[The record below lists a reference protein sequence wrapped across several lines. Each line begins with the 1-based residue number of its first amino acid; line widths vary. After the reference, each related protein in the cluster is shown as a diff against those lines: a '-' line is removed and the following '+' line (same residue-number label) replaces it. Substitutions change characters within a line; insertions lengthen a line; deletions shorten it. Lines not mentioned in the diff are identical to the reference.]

1 MYKDL
6 FTIFKELKEKNI
18 KLDIDLIEN
27 KYEKVIQYY
36 KDNENKIKERDDI
49 EKEIKDLKEHLKI
62 IDENFYIR
70 FIAIMIKAS
79 NIILGVN
86 PREIQL
92 ICVLIFIFK
101 KQEEGLIQ
109 QILTGEGK
117 SLIITFLATIK
128 AFMGQKVDI
137 LTSSL
142 VLAERDALKMKEFY
156 GLFDISVDYCRP
168 EPDINNNEECYDF
181 YNADICYGDSL
192 SFEGDILRSEFM
204 GITGRGKR
212 GFECII
218 IDEIDNI
225 CLDNIKNIT
234 EIIDNFK
241 GYKYLEFCYLTI
253 YEELLKIAANKNK
266 EETKRDKINKLI
278 NIVTPK
284 IQNFSSNIQIQQ
296 YIKDK
301 FIIHKIKKWCEAAYE
316 AANTYKK
323 DYDYII
329 KEDKRLNFKVIKPVD
344 YINTGVV
351 EENSI
356 WSGLHQFLQIK
367 ERLRMTEENL
377 NSCFMSNLT
386 FFKKYIKYK
395 KIENNSSEI
404 IENNNIY
411 GLTGTLGSEMSQN
424 ALKIL
429 YNLNSIFIPSFKEKQ
444 LIEEKEIIIND
455 EKEYMDCLK
464 EIIKTKAIK
473 EKRAVLVIFKYI
485 ANVNNRKIALSKD
498 EMLKNNIITY
508 SRSDINSEKQFLEN
522 KILPGTIILSTNL
535 SGRGTDIQLS
545 QEVIDN
551 GGLHVIL
558 TFYPKSERIEKQ
570 AFGRAAR
577 KGEKGSCQY
586 VISSDKTIEALKEE
600 RKESELNEFRYLT
613 EVYSKKILLFENL
626 FEQFSEKL
634 KIIRKK
640 EIKIEKNKEYIIED
654 IKERWALFLVENDL
668 SNIDK
673 NYKDEESLKLNEEE
687 LIKIKDNFNQ
697 FIQELDKNTNS
708 LDNYIF
714 QNNLLILDLYDKK
727 DYNLQEMSS
736 ASPVGA
742 YIKIIL
748 NEVTNKHYKDSLKK
762 YFLNL
767 KKECLKFK
775 RQVKLISDF
784 NNIIDYSKNTDLSN
798 QFKEKKK
805 YIDDMIA
812 RTDKNLKIID
822 DSGKNKILP
831 EFVDITKN
839 REYSLDIYQYYFDL
853 GIFFL
858 DLQIYKETGF
868 FSYIKRLF
876 KN

>member
-1 MYKDL
+1 MTQKDL
-6 FTIFKELKEKNI
+6 SIIFSELKDKNP
-18 KLDIDLIEN
+18 KLNLDLIEN
-27 KYEKVIQYY
+27 NYTRLINYY
-36 KDNENKIKERDDI
+36 KDHENNMSEIHEIKKKIK
-49 EKEIKDLKEHLKI
+49 KMKDNLKY
-62 IDENFYIR
+62 IDECFYIS

-79 NIILGVN
+79 NIILGIN

-92 ICVLIFIFK
+92 ICLLIFIFK
-101 KQEEGLIQ
+101 KPEEGLIQ

-142 VLAERDALKMKEFY
+142 VLAERDALKMKKFY
-156 GLFDISVDYCRP
+156 QFFDISVDYCRP
-168 EPDINNNEECYDF
+168 DHDINNNEGSYNC

-204 GITGRGKR
+204 GIKGRGKR
-212 GFECII
+212 AFECII

-253 YEELLKIAANKNK
+253 YEELLKIANNKQ
-266 EETKRDKINKLI
+266 EKRDKINTLI
-278 NIVTPK
+278 NNVTPK
-284 IQNFSSNIQIQQ
+284 ILKLSSNIQIQQ

-301 FIIHKIKKWCEAAYE
+301 FINHKIKKWCESAYE
-316 AANTYKK
+316 AANTFKK

-329 KEDKRLNFKVIKPVD
+329 KEDKILNFKVIKPVD
-344 YINTGVV
+344 YSNTGVV

-367 ERLRMTEENL
+367 ERLRMTEENI

-395 KIENNSSEI
+395 EIKNNSPEI
-404 IENNNIY
+404 IESNIY
-411 GLTGTLGSEMSQN
+411 GLTGTLGSEISQN

-429 YNLNSIFIPSFKEKQ
+429 YNLNPIFIPSFKERQ
-444 LIEEKEIIIND
+444 LIKEKEIIINE
-455 EKEYMDCLK
+455 EKEYLDCLTK
-464 EIIKTKAIK
+464 IIKTKALD
-473 EKRAVLVIFKYI
+473 EKRAVLVIFRYI
-485 ANVNNRKIALSKD
+485 DNVNKRKISLSKD
-498 EMLKNNIITY
+498 KLLRNNIITY
-508 SRSDINSEKQFLEN
+508 TRSDIDSEKQFLEN
-522 KILPGTIILSTNL
+522 KIKPGTIILSTNL

-545 QEVIDN
+545 PEVIEN

-558 TFYPKSERIEKQ
+558 TFYPKSERIENQ

-586 VISSDKTIEALKEE
+586 VILSDKPFDSLEE
-600 RKESELNEFRYLT
+600 GRKKDELNEFRYLT

-687 LIKIKDNFNQ
+687 LIKIKVNFHQ
-697 FIQELDKNTNS
+697 FIQELEKNTHS
-708 LDNYIF
+708 LDEYIF
-714 QNNLLILDLYDKK
+714 QNNLLLLDLYDNK
-727 DYNLQEMSS
+727 DYNLQEMKKG
-736 ASPVGA
+736 SPIGA
-742 YIKIIL
+742 YVKIIL
-748 NEVTNKHYKDSLKK
+748 NEVTNKNYKNSLKQ

-767 KKECLKFK
+767 KKECLNFK
-775 RQVKLISDF
+775 RQEKLISAF
-784 NNIIDYSKNTDLSN
+784 YNIIDYAKNTDLSK
-798 QFKEKKK
+798 QFTQKKK
-805 YIDDMIA
+805 FIDDMIS
-812 RTDKNLKIID
+812 RIEKNEKIIEQ
-822 DSGKNKILP
+822 SGNNKILP
-831 EFVDITKN
+831 EVVDITEN
-839 REYSLDIYQYYFDL
+839 REYPLDIYQYYAGL

-858 DLQIYKETGF
+858 DLKIYKETGL
-868 FSYIKRLF
+868 FSYLKKLIK
-876 KN
+876 K

>member
-1 MYKDL
+1 MSQKDL
-6 FTIFKELKEKNI
+6 TTIFDELEKKNP
-18 KLDIDLIEN
+18 KLNLDLIKK
-27 KYEKVIQYY
+27 KYNQIIKFY
-36 KDNENKIKERDDI
+36 KDNENKLNEIEIKKKIKELKNTSKNIDDC
-49 EKEIKDLKEHLKI
+49 
-62 IDENFYIR
+62 FYIT

-79 NIILGVN
+79 NIILGIN

-92 ICVLIFIFK
+92 ICLLIFIFK
-101 KQEEGLIQ
+101 NQDEGLIQ

-128 AFMGQKVDI
+128 AFMGKKVDI

-142 VLAERDALKMKEFY
+142 VLAERDALKMKKFY
-156 GLFDISVDYCRP
+156 QLFDITVDYCRTGY
-168 EPDINNNEECYDF
+168 DSNNNEKCYTY

-204 GITGRGKR
+204 GIRGRGKR

-253 YEELLKIAANKNK
+253 YEELLKIAHIK
-266 EETKRDKINKLI
+266 EEKRNKIKRLI
-278 NIVTPK
+278 DIVTPK
-284 IQNFSSNIQIQQ
+284 IRDFSSKIQIQK

-301 FIIHKIKKWCEAAYE
+301 FINHKIKKWCELAYE

-329 KEDKRLNFKVIKPVD
+329 KEDKILNFKVIKPVD
-344 YINTGVV
+344 YSNTGVV

-367 ERLRMTEENL
+367 ERLRMTEENI

-395 KIENNSSEI
+395 QTKNNSSEI
-404 IENNNIY
+404 VESNIY

-429 YNLNSIFIPSFKEKQ
+429 YNLNSIIIPTFKEKQ
-444 LIEEKEIIIND
+444 LIKEKEIIIND
-455 EKEYMDCLK
+455 ENKYMNTLK
-464 EIIKTKAIK
+464 EIIKDKAINK
-473 EKRAVLVIFKYI
+473 GRAVLVIFKYI
-485 ANVNNRKIALSKD
+485 DNVNKRKISLSDDKD
-498 EMLKNNIITY
+498 LKNNIITY

-522 KILPGTIILSTNL
+522 KIKPGTIILSTNL

-545 QEVIDN
+545 QEVIEN

-558 TFYPKSERIEKQ
+558 TFYPKSERIENQ

-586 VISSDKTIEALKEE
+586 VIFSDKTFESLEE
-600 RKESELNEFRYLT
+600 KRKKDEFNEFRYLT
-613 EVYSKKILLFENL
+613 EVYSKKILLFEKL

-634 KIIRKK
+634 KVIRKK
-640 EIKIEKNKEYIIED
+640 KIKIEKNKEYIIED

-673 NYKDEESLKLNEEE
+673 NYKDEESLKLDEEE
-687 LIKIKDNFNQ
+687 LIKIENNFLQ
-697 FIQELDKNTNS
+697 FIEELEKNTYSLDKYN
-708 LDNYIF
+708 F
-714 QNNLLILDLYDKK
+714 QNKLLLLNLYGNK
-727 DYNLQEMSS
+727 DYNLKDMST
-736 ASPVGA
+736 ASPIGT

-748 NEVTNKHYKDSLKK
+748 NELTNKNYKDSLKK
-762 YFLNL
+762 YFRNL
-767 KKECLKFK
+767 KNECLKYR
-775 RQVKLISDF
+775 RQEKLIPDF

-798 QFKEKKK
+798 QFHEKRKFLDNM
-805 YIDDMIA
+805 IDRIE
-812 RTDKNLKIID
+812 KNEKIIEQ
-822 DSGKNKILP
+822 SGKNKILP
-831 EFVDITKN
+831 EIVDITEN
-839 REYSLDIYQYYFDL
+839 REYSIDIYQYYAEL
-853 GIFFL
+853 GIFL
-858 DLQIYKETGF
+858 IDLKIYEETGL
-868 FSYIKRLF
+868 FSYLKKLIM
-876 KN
+876 N

>member
-1 MYKDL
+1 MSQKDL
-6 FTIFKELKEKNI
+6 TTIFDELEKKNP
-18 KLDIDLIEN
+18 KLNLDLIKK
-27 KYEKVIQYY
+27 KYNQIIKFY
-36 KDNENKIKERDDI
+36 KDNENKLNEIEIKKKIKELKNTSKNIDDC
-49 EKEIKDLKEHLKI
+49 
-62 IDENFYIR
+62 FYIT

-79 NIILGVN
+79 NIISGIN

-92 ICVLIFIFK
+92 ICLLIFIFK
-101 KQEEGLIQ
+101 NQDEGLIQ

-128 AFMGQKVDI
+128 AFMGKKVDI

-142 VLAERDALKMKEFY
+142 VLAERDALKMKKFY
-156 GLFDISVDYCRP
+156 QLFDITVDYCRTGY
-168 EPDINNNEECYDF
+168 DSNNNEKCYTY

-204 GITGRGKR
+204 GIRGRGKR

-253 YEELLKIAANKNK
+253 YEELLKIAHIK
-266 EETKRDKINKLI
+266 EEKRNKIKRLI
-278 NIVTPK
+278 DIVTPK
-284 IQNFSSNIQIQQ
+284 IRDFSSKIQIQK

-301 FIIHKIKKWCEAAYE
+301 FINHKIKKWCELAYE

-329 KEDKRLNFKVIKPVD
+329 KEDKILNFKVIKPVD
-344 YINTGVV
+344 YSNTGVV

-367 ERLRMTEENL
+367 ERLRMTEENI

-395 KIENNSSEI
+395 QTKNNSSEI
-404 IENNNIY
+404 VESNIY

-429 YNLNSIFIPSFKEKQ
+429 YNLNSIIIPTFKEKQ
-444 LIEEKEIIIND
+444 LIKEKEIIIND
-455 EKEYMDCLK
+455 ENKYMNTLK
-464 EIIKTKAIK
+464 EIIKDKAINK
-473 EKRAVLVIFKYI
+473 GRAVLVIFKYI
-485 ANVNNRKIALSKD
+485 DNVNKRKISLSDDKD
-498 EMLKNNIITY
+498 LKNNIITY

-522 KILPGTIILSTNL
+522 KIKPGTIILSTNL

-545 QEVIDN
+545 QEVIEN

-558 TFYPKSERIEKQ
+558 TFYPKSERIENQ

-586 VISSDKTIEALKEE
+586 VIFSDKTFESLEE
-600 RKESELNEFRYLT
+600 KRKKDEFNEFRYLT
-613 EVYSKKILLFENL
+613 EVYSKKILLFEKL

-634 KIIRKK
+634 KVIRKK
-640 EIKIEKNKEYIIED
+640 KIKIEKNKEYIIED

-673 NYKDEESLKLNEEE
+673 NYKDEESLKLDEEE
-687 LIKIKDNFNQ
+687 LIKIENNFLQ
-697 FIQELDKNTNS
+697 FIEELEKNTYSLDKYN
-708 LDNYIF
+708 F
-714 QNNLLILDLYDKK
+714 QNKLLLLNLYGNK
-727 DYNLQEMSS
+727 DYNLKDMST
-736 ASPVGA
+736 ASPIGT

-748 NEVTNKHYKDSLKK
+748 NELTNKNYKDSLKK
-762 YFLNL
+762 YFRNL
-767 KKECLKFK
+767 KNECLKYR
-775 RQVKLISDF
+775 RQEKLIPDF

-798 QFKEKKK
+798 QFHEKRKFLDNM
-805 YIDDMIA
+805 IDRIE
-812 RTDKNLKIID
+812 KNEKIIEQ
-822 DSGKNKILP
+822 SGKNKILP
-831 EFVDITKN
+831 EIVDITEN
-839 REYSLDIYQYYFDL
+839 REYSIDIYQYYAEL
-853 GIFFL
+853 GIFL
-858 DLQIYKETGF
+858 IDLKIYEETGL
-868 FSYIKRLF
+868 FSYLKKLIM
-876 KN
+876 N